1 MSNLERPVLKEEFD
15 NMPREVYVGLGYT
28 THRFA
33 DFIPVAD
40 GADQFALRSSIEAI
54 GLVEPIMLFEGAIL
68 DGRHRYAAC
77 QKVGVEPRFVEFE
90 GDEEAALQYVLARN
104 VARRNLTTVQKLSL
118 RDKLTPEIER
128 LRKAAKERM
137 LRGDPTQ
144 LVVEGKGEVNAQV
157 GEMIGLSRETVRRA
171 DAVKALAE
179 VSPEA
184 QDFLAD
190 MMVGNIGVKTAYERA
205 KAFDPAEIDRM
216 AKKDASLTD
225 ANKMRAVLASAI
237 SKARVSL
244 VDWDFYVLKP
254 DWEVADDLADL
265 KRWIEEAQAWLESQ

>member
-1 MSNLERPVLKEEFD
+1 MSDNLERPTLKADYD
-15 NMPREVYVGLGYT
+15 NMPRETYTGLGYP

-40 GADQFALRSSIEAI
+40 GADQFALRASIESI

-128 LRKAAKERM
+128 IRQAAAERKSPGQLGIPGDSIDVLTETAKM
-137 LRGDPTQ
+137 
-144 LVVEGKGEVNAQV
+144 V
-157 GEMIGLSRETVRRA
+157 GLGRATVARA

-184 QDFLAD
+184 KDFLAD

-237 SKARVSL
+237 SKARTSL